1 MYVLHD
7 NIVHHTS
14 NRPPECKNFHPKY
27 VLNGLISSKYSLNI
41 AMSMLVSRGGG
52 AGLSIDIFLHG
63 FQTMHICGI

>member
-27 VLNGLISSKYSLNI
+27 ILNGLISSNPMGNSRTK
-41 AMSMLVSRGGG
+41 LVLTGTY
-52 AGLSIDIFLHG
+52 D
-63 FQTMHICGI
+63 Q